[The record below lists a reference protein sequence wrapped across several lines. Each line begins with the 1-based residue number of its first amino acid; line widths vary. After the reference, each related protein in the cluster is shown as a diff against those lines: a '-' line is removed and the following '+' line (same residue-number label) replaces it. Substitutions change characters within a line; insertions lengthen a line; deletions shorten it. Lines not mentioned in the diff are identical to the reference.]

1 MDIVK
6 LLEDS
11 DPLIGAAKLN
21 EIHQGKIQ
29 NIFIMVARS
38 LDQRK
43 NSGNTVQC
51 QTMFLAYLLWSS
63 TGKNIYYTFK

>member
-43 NSGNTVQC
+43 KFREHS
-51 QTMFLAYLLWSS
+51 TMSNYVLSLFTLKLYW
-63 TGKNIYYTFK
+63 